1 MASAPTREDA
11 KLLLQ
16 LYDLRREKALRRARD
31 FVQRDLKFK
40 NFKDFEKKHPQ
51 GTKERT
57 YVGMVMGY
65 WDMVCTF
72 VSKGLLN
79 EELFNLTTFEHVG
92 VWFKLKPVAEGY
104 RKAFNYPGIAQALET
119 VATRHPGAAAMQGQ
133 MPPAAGGKA
142 RARAKRR

>member
-1 MASAPTREDA
+1 M
-11 KLLLQ
+11 LLQ
-16 LYDLRREKALRRARD
+16 LYDLRREKMLRKARD
-31 FVQRDLKFK
+31 FVQQELKFK
-40 NFKDFEKKHPQ
+40 DFKDFEKKYPE

-65 WDMVCTF
+65 WDMTCTL

-104 RKAFNYPGIAQALET
+104 RKAFNFPGIAQALET
-119 VATRHPGAAAMQGQ
+119 VALRHPGAAAMQGQ
-133 MPPAAGGKA
+133 MQKAAGGKGRPA
-142 RARAKRR
+142 AKRR